1 VVYQCQPFDLN
12 DQALIERAYKT
23 GEPFHVAQAV
33 ENAISGFRKRMQER
47 PPPPVVNGELVI
59 SIIKPRNFFD
69 KFVIEI
75 IIQEICDS
83 TGMGVALAKSDG
95 PPNLKQ
101 PASPEVEFISNSPPL
116 QGE

>member
-1 VVYQCQPFDLN
+1 MVYRCQPFDLN
-12 DQALIERAYKT
+12 DRALIERAYNT

-33 ENAISGFRKRMQER
+33 ENAMAGFRKRMQEH

-69 KFVIEI
+69 EFVIST

-83 TGMGVALAKSDG
+83 TGMGVALVKSDG
-95 PPNLKQ
+95 SPNLKQ
-101 PASPEVEFISNSPPL
+101 PASPEVEFISNSPPV